1 MLHFNNKIK
10 ILTKYEYRPQNRV
23 YYSKCYNPI
32 DYPFFSPTFQRQYA
46 RKRVRSTRSQSK
58 LCFLVR
64 SPAFVLYFLEKQGKE
79 FP

>member
-1 MLHFNNKIK
+1 MLHFNNKMK

-23 YYSKCYNPI
+23 YYSKCYNLI